1 MKTAKRF
8 TVYLDPDLHRVLK
21 IKAAETSRS
30 VSYLVNEAV
39 RHELLE
45 DQEDLQSFADRIHE
59 PTISYEQLLK
69 ALKQDGSNSC

>member
-1 MKTAKRF
+1 MIKPAKRS

-21 IKAAETSRS
+21 LKSAETSRS
-30 VSYLVNEAV
+30 VSDLVNEAV

-45 DQEDLQSFADRIHE
+45 DQADLQAFDDRRNE

-69 ALKQDGSNSC
+69 ELTKDGKI